1 MKPVAVL
8 KNFLLCAFAIFSLF
22 LSFFVNYWGIA
33 EQSWFATHQQDSESY
48 IIGRLVQ
55 SQHQGIFSAG
65 GLPGF
70 GSFDA
75 TPVRAID
82 QPFAQQYWAY
92 LNTQP
97 FVTYTTTHSQIGG
110 QGLLFSFLNNLIP
123 ASPQSKLRWF
133 YALTA
138 LLTAMMITA
147 ISAWFYGEFGL
158 MTALFVFGSALFSQ
172 WLGVFARNL
181 WWSLWSFYLPMVAM
195 LYYLC
200 ARPTLAAWPLLSL
213 SVIAFITVLIKCV
226 ITGYE
231 YMTTTLI
238 MMVVPVVYYLI
249 RQRVNSI
256 QALKS
261 LTILAL
267 SSLLAVLISFMI
279 LCLQIATVEGSFQ
292 DGVDHIIYSLQK
304 RTHIEPVA
312 WEVGDLPADFAPSLE
327 ASTLVVVGKYLVGVY
342 FDASNYLSASP
353 FVAKYLLKIRYIHLL
368 VLFAGA
374 SVALYFFDR
383 QRDGNEEEAH
393 KRLALL
399 YTMWFSLLAPLSWF
413 VIFKAHSYIH
423 THMNFIVWQMPF
435 TFFGFAACSLL
446 VGRFWPNRPTLNIGS
461 VHR

>member
-8 KNFLLCAFAIFSLF
+8 KNFLLCAFAIFFLF

-55 SQHQGIFSAG
+55 SQHQGVFSAG

-70 GSFDA
+70 GSFDG

-92 LNTQP
+92 LHNQP

-110 QGLLFSFLNNLIP
+110 QGILFSLLNNLIP

-138 LLTAMMITA
+138 FLTALIITA
-147 ISAWFYGEFGL
+147 ICAWFYGEFGW
-158 MTALFVFGSALFSQ
+158 MVALFVFASALFSQ

-195 LYYLC
+195 IYYLR
-200 ARPTLAAWPLLSL
+200 AKPTVAALPLRNLSI
-213 SVIAFITVLIKCV
+213 IAFVTVLIKCV

-249 RQRVNSI
+249 RQRVNAI
-256 QALKS
+256 QALKN

-267 SSLLAVLISFMI
+267 SSLLAVLISFVL
-279 LCLQIATVEGSFQ
+279 LCLQIAAVEGSFQ

-312 WEVGDLPADFAPSLE
+312 WKVGDLPADFAPSLE

-353 FVAKYLLKIRYIHLL
+353 FVAKYVLKIRYIHLL
-368 VLFAGA
+368 LLFAGV
-374 SVALYFFDR
+374 SFALYVAR
-383 QRDGNEEEAH
+383 QRDGDEMEAH

-435 TFFGFAACSLL
+435 TFFGFAACGLL
-446 VGRFWPNRPTLNIGS
+446 VERFWLNRRSLNIGS